1 MTELVIEESI
11 RKALV
16 MTELV
21 IEESISYYGI
31 SY

>member
-11 RKALV
+11 RKTLV

-21 IEESISYYGI
+21 IEESISYDGI